1 MNQKAGDRLLMV
13 VLGVVFLSNTIAI
26 NIYPPTYEEY
36 VILGIMLL
44 VSGLILV
51 ISSFSTLKRKG
62 TLNLI
67 TDGIYAII
75 RHSMY
80 LGGLIMFISHVFF
93 SQHPQVIAGTIIA
106 VLCCIQSMRSADQ
119 RNIQKFG
126 EAYEKY
132 MQQVP
137 SMNMI

>member
-1 MNQKAGDRLLMV
+1 
-13 VLGVVFLSNTIAI
+13 
-26 NIYPPTYEEY
+26 
-36 VILGIMLL
+36 MLL